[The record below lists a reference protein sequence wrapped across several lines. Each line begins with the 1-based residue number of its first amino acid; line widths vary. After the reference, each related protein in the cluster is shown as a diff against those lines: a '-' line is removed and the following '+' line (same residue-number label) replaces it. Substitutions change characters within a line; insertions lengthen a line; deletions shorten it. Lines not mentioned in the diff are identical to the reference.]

1 MRRAGNRR
9 AYCLRHRL
17 AVGAD
22 DHRHLHLLGVGAG
35 VSCFKV
41 DDVAEED
48 FSFVELVT
56 PDDNGLEGERAL
68 AQAGDH
74 GFAAGLN
81 ALGDGDFALA
91 REQLDRAH
99 LAQIHAH
106 GIVGAFGRFFL
117 LGGRQR
123 LRLRLD
129 DLGAGILVVI
139 VGFVGRLLVGV
150 GLFGL
155 DDVDAHFIEH
165 RIDVLD
171 LVGGHLAGRHDFVD
185 LVDGDVAALLGGLDH
200 LLDAG
205 IGEIEKRQRRVRRAF
220 FLLRGWFFFF
230 RLRRFCLARHPPLLD
245 RPGRPAPGSPRYPAH
260 GQKGP
265 RRRGAAPNQ
274 VISVSSEPAKLRL
287 T

>member
-22 DHRHLHLLGVGAG
+22 DHRHLHLFGVGAG

-81 ALGDGDFALA
+81 ALGDGDFTLA

-106 GIVGAFGRFFL
+106 GIVGTFGRFFL

-129 DLGAGILVVI
+129 DLGAGILIVI

-205 IGEIEKRQRRVRRAF
+205 IGEIEKRQRRVQARLLPSPGLVLFLSPASLLPCSPSASPGPSWPSRA
-220 FLLRGWFFFF
+220 
-230 RLRRFCLARHPPLLD
+230 RFAALPGARPK
-245 RPGRPAPGSPRYPAH
+245 RAAPA
-260 GQKGP
+260 
-265 RRRGAAPNQ
+265 RRRPE
-274 VISVSSEPAKLRL
+274 IRSSQCLRNPL
-287 T
+287 SSD